1 MKRILYFFI
10 GIYVL
15 LDQKFCFDTDKVE
28 RSLYWIR
35 TIGVDILKGIIISA
49 VFYIIITFIL
59 LMG

>member
-15 LDQKFCFDTDKVE
+15 LDQKFCFDVDKIE
-28 RSLYWIR
+28 KRLYQIS

-49 VFYIIITFIL
+49 AFYIIIVFIL